1 MDLQEY
7 ISQRVVDLMMN
18 AEVFDEKI
26 KFIQKRLS
34 ELQKFIRDH
43 KSKNPDLTY
52 VDVKSQLTEFHS
64 LHYESHLIHND
75 YVRIIANLIEVYS
88 TAKLFKLVLPL
99 PEEKVKILDDLLVN
113 SGPSLFV
120 VEKREIKIAN
130 PEMYDLATAGLQ
142 QQITDEAVL
151 KEAFQ
156 SPVFDP
162 V

>member
-1 MDLQEY
+1 MELHDY
-7 ISQRVVDLMMN
+7 ITQRVVDLMTN

-26 KFIQKRLS
+26 KFIQTRLS
-34 ELQKFIRDH
+34 ELQKFIKDR
-43 KSKNPDLTY
+43 KATNPDLTY
-52 VDVKSQLTEFHS
+52 VDVKSQLGEFHS

-88 TAKLFKLVLPL
+88 TAKLFKLPL
-99 PEEKVKILDDLLVN
+99 PFTEEKVKILDDLLVH

-120 VEKREIKIAN
+120 VEQREIKVAN
-130 PEMYDLATAGLQ
+130 SEMYDLATSGLQ
-142 QQITDEAVL
+142 QQITDEYVL

-156 SPVFDP
+156 SPVFSP